1 MAEITAT
8 MVKALRE
15 ETGQGMM
22 ECKKALQET
31 GGDPEAAK
39 DLLRKKGAI
48 KAEKKADRS
57 TAEGL
62 VRIRLSDDGTT
73 ATMVEVQ
80 CETDFCARNDEFQA
94 MADQVAGLAAAESAG
109 QVAATDAIAQAVQD
123 CLNKIGENMSYAR
136 GVKVAGEAVGS
147 YLHHDDKKGAI
158 VAVSGNADAETLK
171 KLCQHIVFANP
182 MGLTAD
188 DVPADLV
195 EKERQFARDEAAE
208 SGKPA
213 GIVEK
218 MVEGKVRKFLAANAL
233 LEQPF
238 IHDEKTKV
246 KDILDGA
253 TVTAF
258 ARYAVGA

>member
-1 MAEITAT
+1 MAEITAA

-31 GGDPEAAK
+31 DGDTAAAQ
-39 DLLRKKGAI
+39 DLLRKKGAV

-62 VRIRLSDDGTT
+62 VRIHTADDGSTV
-73 ATMVEVQ
+73 TMVEIQ
-80 CETDFCARNDEFQA
+80 CETDFCARNDEFRA
-94 MADQVAGLAAAESAG
+94 MADAVADLAAAQPAG
-109 QVAATDAIAQAVQD
+109 DIAATDEMATTVQD
-123 CLNKIGENMSYAR
+123 CLNKIGENMSYTR
-136 GVKVAGEAVGS
+136 GVKLAGKAVGS
-147 YLHHDDKKGAI
+147 YLHHDDKTGVV
-158 VAVSGNADAETLK
+158 VALDGEADGDLLA
-171 KLCQHIVFANP
+171 KLCQHIAFADP
-182 MGLTAD
+182 MGISAD

-195 EKERQFARDEAAE
+195 EKERKFATEEAAE

-213 GIVEK
+213 EIVEK
-218 MVEGKVRKFLAANAL
+218 MVEGKVRKFLAASAL

-238 IHDEKTKV
+238 VHDEKKKV
-246 KDILDGA
+246 KDVLGGA

-258 ARYAVGA
+258 ARYKVGV

>member
-1 MAEITAT
+1 

-15 ETGQGMM
+15 ETSQGMM

-31 GGDPEAAK
+31 DGDFEAAK
-39 DLLRKKGAI
+39 DLLRKTGAV
-48 KAEKKADRS
+48 KAEKKAERS

-62 VRIRLSDDGTT
+62 VKIRLADGE
-73 ATMVEVQ
+73 ATMVELQ

-94 MADQVAGLAAAESAG
+94 MAERVADLAAAADPGE
-109 QVAATDAIAQAVQD
+109 IAQSDTIGQAVQD
-123 CLNKIGENMSYAR
+123 CLAKIGENMSYAR
-136 GVKVAGEAVGS
+136 GVKLAAEKVGS
-147 YLHHDDKKGAI
+147 YLHHNNKVGVV
-158 VAVSGNADAETLK
+158 VAVDGECDDETLT
-171 KLCQHIVFANP
+171 KLCQHIAFADP

-195 EKERQFARDEAAE
+195 EKERQFAVEEAAE

-213 GIVEK
+213 EIVEK

-238 IHDEKTKV
+238 VHDEKQKV
-246 KDILDGA
+246 KDILGSA
-253 TVTAF
+253 TVKSF
-258 ARYAVGA
+258 ARYNVGA